1 MPRFTGL
8 ARSGQGDDP
17 DVAHAN
23 RRRTRVPCGGLG
35 KQSRIVVAVKHGS
48 HPADQLSVDEVL
60 QIVALDSP
68 VSEASPESF
77 LNITL

>member
-1 MPRFTGL
+1 
-8 ARSGQGDDP
+8 
-17 DVAHAN
+17 
-23 RRRTRVPCGGLG
+23 VPCGGLG
-35 KQSRIVVAVKHGS
+35 KQSRIVVAVKHRS

-68 VSEASPESF
+68 VSEASPESV